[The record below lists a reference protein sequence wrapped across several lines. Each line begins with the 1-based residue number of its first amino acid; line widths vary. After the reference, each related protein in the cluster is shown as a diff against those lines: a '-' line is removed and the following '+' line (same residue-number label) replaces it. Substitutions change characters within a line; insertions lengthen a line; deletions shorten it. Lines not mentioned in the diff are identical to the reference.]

1 MTFLKDVFFIHTELC
16 GNAGEGKQKVMGGA
30 GEGGVSCMI
39 WNGCRK
45 MRQKDSAHG
54 KVCK

>member
-1 MTFLKDVFFIHTELC
+1 VTFLKDVFFIHTELC